1 MGEKITYSKE
11 LIYVEKWMMIVTDSE
26 AITVVF
32 GATIIKSLL
41 IELYIQGFEG
51 LVLYTVVL
59 GFELK
64 KIVYVFRISEFIFF
78 IFLSC
83 YITLGFH

>member
-1 MGEKITYSKE
+1 MDDDRQGLRSCHGC
-11 LIYVEKWMMIVTDSE
+11 
-26 AITVVF
+26 F

-41 IELYIQGFEG
+41 IELYIQGVEG

-64 KIVYVFRISEFIFF
+64 GNMYVFKTSEFIFF
-78 IFLSC
+78 IFFSC
-83 YITLGFH
+83 YIALGFHSV